1 MEAKPEV
8 QWRISPEWARDWA
21 ERFLGGWNS
30 HDPGQLLSLATD
42 DVTWVDPFI
51 PGGVAEGKAAV
62 SEWLVQVWKAF
73 PDLAFEWAGEP
84 FVSLDGARLAA
95 EWKGAATFTERLEPA
110 GLEPTGGRVEVTGID
125 VHEFVGGL
133 VCRVVTVTDMMPFLV
148 QIGAVP
154 APPGSGH

>member
-62 SEWLVQVWKAF
+62 SKWLVSAWSAF
-73 PDLAFEWAGEP
+73 PDLAFEMVGEP
-84 FVSLDGARLAA
+84 FVSIDGGRLALA
-95 EWKGAATFTERLEPA
+95 WKGRQPSLAALSQLESSPRAA
-110 GLEPTGGRVEVTGID
+110 GSRSPESTCTTSRRVS
-125 VHEFVGGL
+125 F
-133 VCRVVTVTDMMPFLV
+133 
-148 QIGAVP
+148 A
-154 APPGSGH
+154 GS